1 MLFVAI
7 DDLYYPQLGWWSFID
22 SCLRGRLKP
31 LTCCDFGEGSAAE
44 KPSQQVAAAF
54 RRLRT
59 KTEEQEIW
67 NHTWIYYIWTD
78 VYWVMVIHIYIYN
91 YIYTY
96 INIYIYNTHVFV
108 WHFQTWKNPATNKW
122 WPPTIGTRKE
132 HWPPTG
138 RHVLFASIEHC
149 IPHRNVNAF
158 TGGMLTVGMRQ
169 YLRDHRNL
177 GRTSAISE
185 YSYLVGSIYWE

>member
-7 DDLYYPQLGWWSFID
+7 DDLYYPQLGWWSFVD

-31 LTCCDFGEGSAAE
+31 LTCCHFGGSAAE
-44 KPSQQVAAAF
+44 KPSQEVAAAF

-67 NHTWIYYIWTD
+67 NHTWIYLDWRLLG
-78 VYWVMVIHIYIYN
+78 HG
-91 YIYTY
+91 YT
-96 INIYIYNTHVFV
+96 YIYNTHVFV
-108 WHFQTWKNPATNKW
+108 WHLQTWKNPATNKW

-132 HWPPTG
+132 PTTTG

-158 TGGMLTVGMRQ
+158 TGGMLTVGMRR

-177 GRTSAISE
+177 WKNISN
-185 YSYLVGSIYWE
+185 IRI